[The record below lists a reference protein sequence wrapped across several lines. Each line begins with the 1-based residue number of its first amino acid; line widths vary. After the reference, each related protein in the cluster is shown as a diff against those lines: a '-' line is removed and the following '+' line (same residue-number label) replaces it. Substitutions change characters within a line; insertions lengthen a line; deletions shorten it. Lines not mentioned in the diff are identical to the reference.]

1 MAVKK
6 KKSASPRKAV
16 VKKKSSGSKA
26 RAKTKAKTKVKSKA
40 KSKAKKKS
48 TPKKK
53 TAKKKTA
60 AKKTT
65 TKATKKTRAKVKKAS
80 TKAKKTTTKK
90 AAPVKKKVAP
100 KKAAASVPTPTQR
113 KVKSPAK
120 PRPAPVVEEPV
131 EKPVH
136 KEPPPR
142 NLDPIILKIRSQLIQ
157 QRNELMT
164 MIKSSQEVERNIGE
178 ITFSNEI
185 DLASSL
191 EGREM
196 AFQLSSRERNELKLI
211 EEALFKM
218 AKGTYGVCEGCSKN
232 IPVKRLQIM
241 PLTPLCIECQEN
253 LEVS

>member
-1 MAVKK
+1 M
-6 KKSASPRKAV
+6 
-16 VKKKSSGSKA
+16 
-26 RAKTKAKTKVKSKA
+26 
-40 KSKAKKKS
+40 
-48 TPKKK
+48 
-53 TAKKKTA
+53 
-60 AKKTT
+60 
-65 TKATKKTRAKVKKAS
+65 
-80 TKAKKTTTKK
+80 
-90 AAPVKKKVAP
+90 
-100 KKAAASVPTPTQR
+100 
-113 KVKSPAK
+113 KSPAK
-120 PRPAPVVEEPV
+120 PRSAPVVEEPV

-241 PLTPLCIECQEN
+241 PLTPLCIECQES

>member
-1 MAVKK
+1 M
-6 KKSASPRKAV
+6 
-16 VKKKSSGSKA
+16 
-26 RAKTKAKTKVKSKA
+26 
-40 KSKAKKKS
+40 
-48 TPKKK
+48 
-53 TAKKKTA
+53 
-60 AKKTT
+60 
-65 TKATKKTRAKVKKAS
+65 
-80 TKAKKTTTKK
+80 
-90 AAPVKKKVAP
+90 
-100 KKAAASVPTPTQR
+100 
-113 KVKSPAK
+113 
-120 PRPAPVVEEPV
+120 

>member
-1 MAVKK
+1 M
-6 KKSASPRKAV
+6 KAV
-16 VKKKSSGSKA
+16 PKPKP
-26 RAKTKAKTKVKSKA
+26 TPKAKPAPKA
-40 KSKAKKKS
+40 KA
-48 TPKKK
+48 TPKPE
-53 TAKKKTA
+53 
-60 AKKTT
+60 
-65 TKATKKTRAKVKKAS
+65 AS
-80 TKAKKTTTKK
+80 
-90 AAPVKKKVAP
+90 
-100 KKAAASVPTPTQR
+100 S
-113 KVKSPAK
+113 
-120 PRPAPVVEEPV
+120 EP
-131 EKPVH
+131 EVH

-142 NLDPIILKIRSQLIQ
+142 NLDPLLLKIRGQLIH

-164 MIKSSQEVERNIGE
+164 MIKSSQEVERNVGE
-178 ITFSNEI
+178 LTFSNEI

-196 AFQLSSRERNELKLI
+196 AFQLSSRERNELKMI

>member
-1 MAVKK
+1 M
-6 KKSASPRKAV
+6 
-16 VKKKSSGSKA
+16 
-26 RAKTKAKTKVKSKA
+26 
-40 KSKAKKKS
+40 
-48 TPKKK
+48 
-53 TAKKKTA
+53 
-60 AKKTT
+60 
-65 TKATKKTRAKVKKAS
+65 
-80 TKAKKTTTKK
+80 
-90 AAPVKKKVAP
+90 
-100 KKAAASVPTPTQR
+100 
-113 KVKSPAK
+113 
-120 PRPAPVVEEPV
+120 EEPV

-241 PLTPLCIECQEN
+241 PLTPLCIECQES